1 MSLIDRGDYS
11 IYGVK
16 KVKSVSSFIKMHALK
31 SAKSRS
37 VIMKADSTTLLNFI
51 KDNQKNQFVIPIY
64 QRLYSWEKEQCKE
77 LWDDIIKIGGDDK
90 MDGHFIG
97 SILYMLDS
105 ITHSNNTLLIIDGQ
119 QRLTTITLLLTALRD
134 HLNDEDEFL
143 KKFSYQK
150 IENDYLINSD
160 KDGDK
165 KFRLILSESDK
176 DTLLYLIDKDRR
188 KPSEL
193 SSKIV
198 ENFKLFEEWVSKNT
212 NKLETIFKGL
222 DKLMIVE
229 IALEKGKDDPQL
241 IFESMNSKG
250 IELTQTDLIRNYIVM
265 ETEIEKQEGF
275 YNKYW
280 GAMEEEFKQNKKW
293 FDRFVRHYLTIKTRE
308 IPNVNK
314 VYAALKDYWQK
325 EGIGIEDLLKDLQK
339 YCGYFCQIV
348 FKKEADKD
356 LNKALGFLVDL
367 EMDVIYPLLLEL
379 YSDYK
384 GGVLS
389 KADFI
394 PIIALIESYICRR
407 AVCGLGTN
415 SLNKVFPSFTRYIQK
430 DEYFKSLKAHFGY
443 LTEQQRFPNNDEF
456 KDRFITINFYKFQKN
471 GYFFER
477 LENFDTKEPVN
488 TKGLTVEHIMPQTLT
503 EDTEDTEEWK
513 RDLGENFQE
522 IHDKYLHTIGNLTL
536 TGYNPE
542 YSNKSFQEKQGMEKG
557 FKDSPLR
564 LNQDL
569 KDLESFGEEEIKKRA
584 NDLVDLAL
592 KIWTYPKL
600 DAETLEKY
608 KPKKDKKEKK
618 VYDLSSYKFGS
629 HSRELFDI
637 LSKKIKALDERITE
651 NFNQDYISYKF
662 GKNFVDIVVQSKDLK
677 LYLNMKFNEL
687 QDEKNLARDMTN
699 KGHLGNGNI
708 EVKLETK
715 ENIPYCLGL
724 IKQALEKQM
733 GGRNR
738 Q

>member
-1 MSLIDRGDYS
+1 ME
-11 IYGVK
+11 
-16 KVKSVSSFIKMHALK
+16 
-31 SAKSRS
+31 
-37 VIMKADSTTLLNFI
+37 ADATTLLNFI
-51 KDNQKNQFVIPIY
+51 KDNQKNQLVIPIY
-64 QRLYSWEKEQCKE
+64 QRLYSWEKEQCKQ
-77 LWDDIIKIGGDDK
+77 LWDDIIKIGGNDK

-97 SILYMLDS
+97 SILYVLDR
-105 ITHSNNTLLIIDGQ
+105 ITHSNNALLIIDGQ
-119 QRLTTITLLLTALRD
+119 QRLTTITLLLAALRNHLSDEVKRKEIED
-134 HLNDEDEFL
+134 H
-143 KKFSYQK
+143 
-150 IENDYLINSD
+150 YLINSD

-176 DTLLYLIDKDRR
+176 DTLLSLIDKDRR
-188 KPSEL
+188 KPSEP

-198 ENFKLFEEWVSKNT
+198 ENFKLFEEWVSNT
-212 NKLETIFKGL
+212 DKLETIFKGL
-222 DKLMIVE
+222 EKLMIVE

-280 GAMEEEFKQNKKW
+280 RAMEEEFKQNKKW
-293 FDRFVRHYLTIKTRE
+293 FDRFVRHYLTIKTRV
-308 IPNVNK
+308 PNINK
-314 VYAALKDYWQK
+314 IYVAFKDYRQK

-339 YCGYFCQIV
+339 YCGYFCRIV

-379 YSDYK
+379 YSDYSD
-384 GGVLS
+384 GVLS

-415 SLNKVFPSFTRYIQK
+415 SLNKVFPSFTKHIQK

-443 LTEQQRFPNNDEF
+443 LTEKQRFPNNDEF
-456 KDRFITINFYKFQKN
+456 KDCFITIDFYRFKKN
-471 GYFFER
+471 KYFFER
-477 LENFDTKEPVN
+477 LENFDTKEPVP
-488 TKGLTVEHIMPQTLT
+488 THEYTTEHIMPQTL
-503 EDTEDTEEWK
+503 TEEWK
-513 RDLGENFQE
+513 RDLGENFQA
-522 IHDKYLHTIGNLTL
+522 IHDKYLHTIGNLTR
-536 TGYNPE
+536 TGYNSE
-542 YSNKSFQEKQGMEKG
+542 YSNKSFQEKRDMEGG

-564 LNQDL
+564 LNQGL
-569 KDLESFGEEEIKKRA
+569 RDLESFGEEEIKKRA
-584 NDLVDLAL
+584 NDLADLAL

-618 VYDLSSYKFGS
+618 VYDLSSYKFS
-629 HSRELFDI
+629 SRSRELFDI
-637 LSKKIKALDERITE
+637 LRKEIKALDEKIVE

-662 GKNFVDIVVQSKDLK
+662 DKNFVDIVVQTKDLK

-699 KGHLGNGNI
+699 KGHLGNGDI

>member
-1 MSLIDRGDYS
+1 ME
-11 IYGVK
+11 
-16 KVKSVSSFIKMHALK
+16 
-31 SAKSRS
+31 
-37 VIMKADSTTLLNFI
+37 ADATTLLNFI
-51 KDNQKNQFVIPIY
+51 KDNQKNQLVIPIY
-64 QRLYSWEKEQCKE
+64 QRVYSWEKEQCKQ
-77 LWDDIIKIGGDDK
+77 LWDDIIKIGGNDK

-97 SILYMLDS
+97 SILYVLDG
-105 ITHSNNTLLIIDGQ
+105 ITHSDNALLIIDGQ
-119 QRLTTITLLLTALRD
+119 QRLTTITLLLTALRNHLSDEIRRKEIED
-134 HLNDEDEFL
+134 H
-143 KKFSYQK
+143 
-150 IENDYLINSD
+150 YLINSD

-176 DTLLYLIDKDRR
+176 DTLLYLIDKNRR
-188 KPSEL
+188 KPSEP

-198 ENFKLFEEWVSKNT
+198 ENFKLFEKWVSNT
-212 NKLETIFKGL
+212 DKPETIFKGL
-222 DKLMIVE
+222 EKLMMVY
-229 IALEKGKDDPQL
+229 IALKKGKDDPQL

-265 ETEIEKQEGF
+265 ETEIEKQEYF

-280 GAMEEEFKQNKKW
+280 RAMEEDFKQNKKW

-308 IPNVNK
+308 TPNVNK
-314 VYAALKDYWQK
+314 VYAALKDYRQK

-339 YCGYFCQIV
+339 YCGYFCQIA

-379 YSDYK
+379 YSDYSD
-384 GGVLS
+384 GVLS

-415 SLNKVFPSFTRYIQK
+415 SLNKVFPSFTKHIQK
-430 DEYFKSLKAHFGY
+430 DEYFKSLKAHFGS
-443 LTEQQRFPNNDEF
+443 LTEKQRFPNNDEF
-456 KDRFITINFYKFQKN
+456 KDCFITIDFYNFKKN
-471 GYFFER
+471 KYFFER

-488 TKGLTVEHIMPQTLT
+488 TKELTIEHIMPKKLK
-503 EDTEDTEEWK
+503 EEWE

-522 IHDKYLHTIGNLTL
+522 IHNKYLHTIGNLTL
-536 TGYNPE
+536 TGYNST
-542 YSNKSFQEKQGMEKG
+542 YRNKSFQEKQGMEKG

-564 LNQDL
+564 LNQGL
-569 KDLESFGEEEIKKRA
+569 RDLESFGEEEIKKRA
-584 NDLVDLAL
+584 NDLADLAL
-592 KIWTYPKL
+592 KIWTYPNL

-618 VYDLSSYKFGS
+618 VYNLSSYKFGS

-637 LSKKIKALDERITE
+637 LSKEIKALDEKIVE

-662 GKNFVDIVVQSKDLK
+662 SKNFVDIVVQTKDLK

-699 KGHLGNGNI
+699 KGHLGNGDI

-733 GGRNR
+733 GGRNK

>member
-1 MSLIDRGDYS
+1 
-11 IYGVK
+11 
-16 KVKSVSSFIKMHALK
+16 
-31 SAKSRS
+31 
-37 VIMKADSTTLLNFI
+37 MKADATTLLNFI
-51 KDNQKNQFVIPIY
+51 KDNQQKNQLVIPIY
-64 QRLYSWEKEQCKE
+64 QRLYSWEKEQCKQ

-97 SILYMLDS
+97 SILYVLDR
-105 ITHSNNTLLIIDGQ
+105 ITHSDNTTLLIIDDQ

-134 HLNDEDEFL
+134 HWSDKRKEIEDH
-143 KKFSYQK
+143 
-150 IENDYLINSD
+150 YLINSD

-176 DTLLYLIDKDRR
+176 DTLLSLIDKDRR
-188 KPSEL
+188 KPSEFSL
-193 SSKIV
+193 KIV
-198 ENFKLFEEWVSKNT
+198 ENFKFFEEWIRKNT
-212 NKLETIFKGL
+212 NQLETIFKGL
-222 DKLMIVE
+222 EKLMIVG

-250 IELTQTDLIRNYIVM
+250 MELAQTDLIRNYIIM
-265 ETEIEKQEGF
+265 ETEVEKQEGF

-280 GAMEEEFKQNKKW
+280 RAMEEDFKQNEKW

-308 IPNVNK
+308 IPNINK
-314 VYAALKDYWQK
+314 VYAVLKDYRQK

-339 YCGYFCQIV
+339 YCGYFCRIA
-348 FKKEADKD
+348 FKKESDKD

-379 YSDYK
+379 YIDYSD
-384 GGVLS
+384 GVLS
-389 KADFI
+389 KDDFRRS
-394 PIIALIESYICRR
+394 IALIESYICRR

-415 SLNKVFPSFTRYIQK
+415 SLNKVFPSFTKHIQK
-430 DEYFKSLKAHFGY
+430 DEYFKSLKVHFGS
-443 LTEQQRFPNNDEF
+443 LTEKQRFPNNDEF
-456 KDRFITINFYKFQKN
+456 KDCFITIDFYKFKKRE
-471 GYFFER
+471 YFFER

-488 TKGLTVEHIMPQTLT
+488 TQECTIEHIMPQTLT
-503 EDTEDTEEWK
+503 AEEWK
-513 RDLGENFQE
+513 RDLGENFQA
-522 IHDKYLHTIGNLTL
+522 IHDKYLHTIGNLTK
-536 TGYNPE
+536 TGYNTE

-564 LNQDL
+564 LNQGLRGL
-569 KDLESFGEEEIKKRA
+569 KSFGEEEIKKRA
-584 NDLVDLAL
+584 NDLADLAL
-592 KIWTYPKL
+592 KIWTYPNL
-600 DAETLEKY
+600 NAETLEKY

-637 LSKKIKALDERITE
+637 LSKGIKALDERITE
-651 NFNQDYISYKF
+651 KFNKMCISYKF
-662 GKNFVDIVVQSKDLK
+662 DTNFVSIVPLK
-677 LYLNMKFNEL
+677 NGGLNLYLNMPFYEL
-687 QDEKNLARDMTN
+687 QDEKNLAKKA
-699 KGHLGNGNI
+699 KGNYGNGDI